1 MTSPVATRPHLA
13 PRAADVALA
22 VGVAVIALI
31 GYGVS
36 VVDAFPFLLVDHD
49 GQPGVPISYALLE
62 VAAEALPLIFRRAAP
77 VLVFV
82 LVAGASLADEALNR
96 HPEPLPLAVLVALY
110 TLAVMRRP
118 LVAGIAAACYLVGL
132 TADTATAWTDVS
144 DDQLYIHLLA
154 VVGTVLLGCW
164 IYLGRARVSSAER
177 RTLEVTR
184 AFEAR
189 TAEAVDEERARIARE
204 MHDVLGHQLSVIV
217 AQAAT
222 TRRVSADRPQA
233 TLDALGSI
241 ESVGRD
247 ALSGLRRLVG
257 LLRVD
262 RGKPDRAAPA
272 GLDRLGALVE
282 QVRIAGLPADLVV
295 LGTPR
300 RLPAEL
306 ELTAFRIVQE
316 ALTNSL
322 RHSART
328 RVTVTLTYGADA
340 LDIDV
345 ADSGGN
351 GHPGRVTDAVE
362 GPPVDGSSVDGPSVD
377 GSSVDGSSVDGYGL
391 VGMRQRVEM
400 LGGLLTVGPDA
411 GRGFRVRAW
420 LPVAEQ
426 AGRAAR

>member
-1 MTSPVATRPHLA
+1 
-13 PRAADVALA
+13 
-22 VGVAVIALI
+22 
-31 GYGVS
+31 
-36 VVDAFPFLLVDHD
+36 
-49 GQPGVPISYALLE
+49 
-62 VAAEALPLIFRRAAP
+62 
-77 VLVFV
+77 
-82 LVAGASLADEALNR
+82 
-96 HPEPLPLAVLVALY
+96 
-110 TLAVMRRP
+110 
-118 LVAGIAAACYLVGL
+118 
-132 TADTATAWTDVS
+132 
-144 DDQLYIHLLA
+144 
-154 VVGTVLLGCW
+154 
-164 IYLGRARVSSAER
+164 
-177 RTLEVTR
+177 
-184 AFEAR
+184 
-189 TAEAVDEERARIARE
+189 
-204 MHDVLGHQLSVIV
+204 
-217 AQAAT
+217 
-222 TRRVSADRPQA
+222 
-233 TLDALGSI
+233 
-241 ESVGRD
+241 
-247 ALSGLRRLVG
+247 
-257 LLRVD
+257 
-262 RGKPDRAAPA
+262 
-272 GLDRLGALVE
+272 VE

-295 LGTPR
+295 LGSPR

-328 RVTVTLTYGADA
+328 GVTVTLTYGADA

-362 GPPVDGSSVDGPSVD
+362 GAPVD

>member
-1 MTSPVATRPHLA
+1 MTSPAVPRPDR
-13 PRAADVALA
+13 PVRAADLALA

-49 GQPGVPISYALLE
+49 GQPGVPISHALLE
-62 VAAEALPLIFRRAAP
+62 VLAETLPLTFRRAAP

-96 HPEPLPLAVLVALY
+96 HPEPLPLAVLIALY
-110 TLAVMRRP
+110 TLAVLRRP
-118 LVAGIAAACYLVGL
+118 LVAGVAAACYLAGL
-132 TADTATAWTDVS
+132 AADTATAWTDVS
-144 DDQLYIHLLA
+144 DDQLYIHVLA
-154 VVGTVLLGCW
+154 VVGTVTLGCW
-164 IYLGRARVSSAER
+164 IYLGRARISGAER
-177 RTLEVTR
+177 QALEVTR
-184 AFEAR
+184 TFEAR

-204 MHDVLGHQLSVIV
+204 MHDVLGHQLTVIV

-222 TRRVSADRPQA
+222 TRRVYAERPQA
-233 TLDALGSI
+233 TADALGSI

-257 LLRVD
+257 MLRVD
-262 RGKPDRAAPA
+262 RARPDRSAPA

-282 QVRIAGLPADLVV
+282 QVRGAGLPVELVV
-295 LGTPR
+295 AGTPR

-322 RHSART
+322 RHSAHT
-328 RVTVTLTYGADA
+328 RVTVTLTYDADA
-340 LDIDV
+340 LEVDV
-345 ADSGGN
+345 ADTGGN
-351 GHPGRVTDAVE
+351 GHAARATDT
-362 GPPVDGSSVDGPSVD
+362 VDGSSAE
-377 GSSVDGSSVDGYGL
+377 GYGL
-391 VGMRQRVEM
+391 VGMRQRVEL
-400 LGGLLTVGPDA
+400 LGGMLVAGPDGGA
-411 GRGFRVRAW
+411 GFRVRAR

-426 AGRAAR
+426 AGRQDR

>member
-1 MTSPVATRPHLA
+1 MRSPAAMGPQRS
-13 PRAADVALA
+13 PRAADAALA
-22 VGVAVIALI
+22 VGVALIALI

-36 VVDAFPFLLVDHD
+36 VVDDFPFLLVDHD
-49 GQPGVPISYALLE
+49 GQPSLPLSYALLE
-62 VAAEALPLIFRRAAP
+62 VLAEALPLVFRRAAP

-118 LVAGIAAACYLVGL
+118 LVAGIAAACYLAGL
-132 TADTATAWTDVS
+132 AADTATAWTDVS
-144 DDQLYIHLLA
+144 DDQLYIDLLA
-154 VVGTVLLGCW
+154 VVGTVTLGCW
-164 IYLGRARVSSAER
+164 IYLGRARVSQAER
-177 RTLEVTR
+177 RALEVTR
-184 AFEAR
+184 TFEAR

-222 TRRVSADRPQA
+222 TRRVFADRPQA
-233 TLDALGSI
+233 TADALGSI

-257 LLRVD
+257 VLRVD
-262 RGKPDRAAPA
+262 RERPDRSSPP
-272 GLDRLGALVE
+272 GLDRLDALLE
-282 QVRIAGLPADLVV
+282 QVRGAGLTVELVV
-295 LGTPR
+295 LGARR
-300 RLPAEL
+300 RLAAEV

-322 RHSART
+322 GHSART
-328 RVTVTLTYGADA
+328 QVTVTLTYGADV

-345 ADSGGN
+345 TEPGEN
-351 GHPGRVTDAVE
+351 GHPGPVPDLRGPVE
-362 GPPVDGSSVDGPSVD
+362 GAPVG
-377 GSSVDGSSVDGYGL
+377 GYGL

-400 LGGLLTVGPDA
+400 LGGLLAAGPDA
-411 GRGFRVRAW
+411 SEGFRVRAR
-420 LPVAEQ
+420 LPVAQ
-426 AGRAAR
+426 HAGRAAR

>member
-1 MTSPVATRPHLA
+1 
-13 PRAADVALA
+13 
-22 VGVAVIALI
+22 
-31 GYGVS
+31 
-36 VVDAFPFLLVDHD
+36 
-49 GQPGVPISYALLE
+49 
-62 VAAEALPLIFRRAAP
+62 
-77 VLVFV
+77 
-82 LVAGASLADEALNR
+82 
-96 HPEPLPLAVLVALY
+96 
-110 TLAVMRRP
+110 
-118 LVAGIAAACYLVGL
+118 
-132 TADTATAWTDVS
+132 
-144 DDQLYIHLLA
+144 
-154 VVGTVLLGCW
+154 
-164 IYLGRARVSSAER
+164 
-177 RTLEVTR
+177 
-184 AFEAR
+184 
-189 TAEAVDEERARIARE
+189 
-204 MHDVLGHQLSVIV
+204 
-217 AQAAT
+217 
-222 TRRVSADRPQA
+222 
-233 TLDALGSI
+233 
-241 ESVGRD
+241 
-247 ALSGLRRLVG
+247 
-257 LLRVD
+257 
-262 RGKPDRAAPA
+262 
-272 GLDRLGALVE
+272 VE

-295 LGTPR
+295 LGSPR

-362 GPPVDGSSVDGPSVD
+362 GPPVDGSSVDGSSVD

>member
-1 MTSPVATRPHLA
+1 MTSPAATA
-13 PRAADVALA
+13 PPRLPRMSDVALA
-22 VGVAVIALI
+22 VGVGLIALI

-36 VVDAFPFLLVDHD
+36 VVEDFPFLLVDHD
-49 GQPGVPISYALLE
+49 GQPSLPISYALLE
-62 VAAEALPLIFRRAAP
+62 VVAQALPLAFRRTAP

-82 LVAGASLADEALNR
+82 LVAGASLADEALNQ
-96 HPEPLPLAVLVALY
+96 HPEPMPLAVLVALY

-118 LVAGIAAACYLVGL
+118 LVAGIAAACYLAGL
-132 TADTATAWTDVS
+132 AADTATAWTE
-144 DDQLYIHLLA
+144 
-154 VVGTVLLGCW
+154 TLGCW
-164 IYLGRARVSSAER
+164 IYLGRARVSRAER

-184 AFEAR
+184 ALEAR
-189 TAEAVDEERARIARE
+189 TAEAVEEERARIARE

-222 TRRVSADRPQA
+222 TRRVFADRPQA
-233 TLDALGSI
+233 TADALGSI

-262 RGKPDRAAPA
+262 RGKPDRASPA

-295 LGTPR
+295 LGSPR

-328 RVTVTLTYGADA
+328 GVTVTLTYGADA

-351 GHPGRVTDAVE
+351 GHPGRVTDAV
-362 GPPVDGSSVDGPSVD
+362 DGASVD

-391 VGMRQRVEM
+391 VGMRQRVEL
-400 LGGLLTVGPDA
+400 LGGLLAAGPDA
-411 GRGFRVRAW
+411 GQGFRVRAR

>member
-1 MTSPVATRPHLA
+1 MTSPAATCPQRS
-13 PRAADVALA
+13 PRVGDVALA
-22 VGVAVIALI
+22 VGVALIVLI

-36 VVDAFPFLLVDHD
+36 VVDYFPFLLVDHD
-49 GQPGVPISYALLE
+49 GQPSLPLSYALLE
-62 VAAEALPLIFRRAAP
+62 VLAEALPLVFRRAAP

-118 LVAGIAAACYLVGL
+118 LVAGIAAACYLAGL
-132 TADTATAWTDVS
+132 AADTATAWTDVS
-144 DDQLYIHLLA
+144 DDQLYIDLLA
-154 VVGTVLLGCW
+154 VVGTVTLGCW
-164 IYLGRARVSSAER
+164 IYLGRARVSRAER
-177 RTLEVTR
+177 RALEVTR
-184 AFEAR
+184 TFEAR

-222 TRRVSADRPQA
+222 TRRVFADRPQA
-233 TLDALGSI
+233 TADALGSI

-257 LLRVD
+257 VLRVD
-262 RGKPDRAAPA
+262 RERPDRSSPP
-272 GLDRLGALVE
+272 GLDRLDALLE
-282 QVRIAGLPADLVV
+282 QVRGAGLTVELVV
-295 LGTPR
+295 LGARR
-300 RLPAEL
+300 RLAAEV

-322 RHSART
+322 GHSART
-328 RVTVTLTYGADA
+328 QVTVTLTYGADV

-345 ADSGGN
+345 TEPGEN
-351 GHPGRVTDAVE
+351 GHPGPVPDLRGPVE
-362 GPPVDGSSVDGPSVD
+362 GAPVG
-377 GSSVDGSSVDGYGL
+377 GYGL

-400 LGGLLTVGPDA
+400 LGGLLAAGPDA
-411 GRGFRVRAW
+411 SEGFRVRAR
-420 LPVAEQ
+420 LPVAQ
-426 AGRAAR
+426 HAGRAAR